1 METDIFMKNKKIKGK
16 CFRDLLIL
24 LVNFLR
30 IQVKKRTLKS
40 KEIVTV
46 KLYIYIIQR
55 VTEIST
61 LILTGNKTHQE
72 QQLL

>member
-46 KLYIYIIQR
+46 KLYIQYTPDIM
-55 VTEIST
+55 
-61 LILTGNKTHQE
+61 NP
-72 QQLL
+72 LLVNFRL